1 MKINIFGSTLQAA
14 VFAGLF
20 AESGHHVD
28 WCLYPSNSDE
38 TQTPEY
44 QDHHVN
50 QLIEQQQ
57 KTGFLK
63 RITQQQ
69 CDFKHD
75 VLLLSYANTEYLLAE
90 QVIQRLAQHDSS
102 PHNSSQPKLIMN
114 GSTFGLHETEKLSH
128 LCPQHLWAYLPD
140 NIQEGNALNSV
151 VQMQKI
157 IVGVSNDATAKM
169 ITELFRPLF
178 PAKQQYLFM
187 PILDAEFTKLSIS
200 GMLATRIS
208 YMNDLANVSEK
219 LGIDIQNVQ
228 QGLAADNRIGGSYL
242 SPGAGFGGENFSH
255 DILTLSNTVSAT
267 GVKSRLLDQV
277 WSINE
282 QQKEILF
289 RKLWNYFQGD
299 LKGRKVAIWGASF
312 KENTNSIQ
320 NSSIHPLLKA
330 LWAQGVVVYLHDPEA
345 LVAIEKM
352 YGQREDLILCQ
363 DQYQATEQA
372 DALCLLTAWKQYWSP
387 DFAYLAQHMA
397 HTLILDGR
405 NIYDPDYVK
414 AQGFSYQGVGRA

>member
-20 AESGHHVD
+20 AESGHQVD
-28 WCLYPSNSDE
+28 WCLYPSNCDE

-50 QLIEQQQ
+50 QLIAKQQ
-57 KTGFLK
+57 KAGFLK
-63 RITQQQ
+63 LLNQHQ
-69 CDFKHD
+69 CDFDHH
-75 VLLLSYANTEYLLAE
+75 VFLLSYANSEYALAE
-90 QVIQRLAQHDSS
+90 HVIKQLAQQ
-102 PHNSSQPKLIMN
+102 NSSQVKLIIN

-128 LCPQHLWAYLPD
+128 LSPQHLWAYLPD

-151 VQMQKI
+151 IQMQKI
-157 IVGVSNDATAKM
+157 IVGVSNEQTSKM
-169 ITELFRPLF
+169 VAEVFRPLF
-178 PAKQQYLFM
+178 PAKSQYLFM

-219 LGIDIQNVQ
+219 LGIDIHNVQ
-228 QGLAADNRIGGSYL
+228 QGLAADNRIGASYL

-289 RKLWNYFQGD
+289 RKLWNQFQGD

-345 LVAIEKM
+345 LGAIENM
-352 YGQREDLILCQ
+352 YGQREDLVLCH
-363 DQYQATEQA
+363 DQYQATQNA

-397 HTLILDGR
+397 HALILDGR

>member
-20 AESGHHVD
+20 AESGHQVD
-28 WCLYPSNSDE
+28 WCLYTSLCEE
-38 TQTPEY
+38 TQTPIY

-50 QLIEQQQ
+50 QLIEKQ
-57 KTGFLK
+57 KQTGFLQLIP
-63 RITQQQ
+63 RDQ
-69 CDFKHD
+69 CHFEHD
-75 VLLLSYANTEYLLAE
+75 VFLLSFANSESSLAE
-90 QVIQRLAQHDSS
+90 LVMTQLALQNHT
-102 PHNSSQPKLIMN
+102 QIKLIIN
-114 GSTFGLHETEKLSH
+114 GSTFGLHETSQLSQ

-140 NIQEGNALNSV
+140 NIQEGNALNSI

-157 IVGVSNDATAKM
+157 IVGVSSEQTAEL
-169 ITELFRPLF
+169 ITEVFRPLF
-178 PAKQQYLFM
+178 PLKQQYLFM

-228 QGLAADNRIGGSYL
+228 QGLAADNRIGASYL

-289 RKLWNYFQGD
+289 RKFWNHFQGD
-299 LKGRKVAIWGASF
+299 LKNKKIAIWGASF

-345 LVAIEKM
+345 LSAIENM
-352 YGQREDLILCQ
+352 YGQREDLVLCV
-363 DQYQATEQA
+363 DQYQATQNA

-387 DFAYLAQHMA
+387 DFAYLAQHMRHA
-397 HTLILDGR
+397 LILDGR